1 VAQEERYCLYM
12 ASKNA
17 GSFYVDGGGGE
28 KGREFRE
35 EVATEREKGVWV
47 PGACQ
52 PCGPGRPASRGR
64 PFSLARSWQ
73 LIFSGQE
80 GRVGSCPI
88 LGCQFAG
95 AETRKNRSM
104 RKKR

>member
-1 VAQEERYCLYM
+1 M

-17 GSFYVDGGGGE
+17 GSFYVDGGGE

-47 PGACQ
+47 PGARQ

-64 PFSLARSWQ
+64 LFSLARSWQ
-73 LIFSGQE
+73 QIFSGQE

-95 AETRKNRSM
+95 AETKKQVNEEEKM
-104 RKKR
+104 REGEKELT